1 MKTYQKPTITNILL
15 EDSSKA
21 NMQSTGL
28 CIGRDART
36 TGGMPCASTSEP
48 SGLTF
53 TVSPIAGCTEAV
65 IYPAQSFIE
74 AVILDTTGGLETE
87 LRKGFSFPSAAATYA
102 DPAGC
107 DASTCTPQV

>member
-15 EDSSKA
+15 EDTSKA
-21 NMQSTGL
+21 SMQSTGL
-28 CIGRDART
+28 CIGRDARA
-36 TGGMPCASTSEP
+36 TGGMPCGSTTSP

-53 TVSPIAGCTEAV
+53 TLTPITGCDGAT
-65 IYPAQSFIE
+65 IFPGPSFIQ

-87 LRKGFSFPSAAATYA
+87 LRKGFSFPEVAATYA

-107 DASTCTPQV
+107 AGSTCTPQV